1 MKLIVVDDHPLV
13 WKGLEM
19 VMREEEDME
28 IVGFALNGKQAL
40 ELIKKRKPD
49 IALVDLK
56 LSEED
61 GLDIIKQARK
71 INSSCKYVILSTY
84 VSKEDIN
91 RAIMEEVDGYILKE
105 AYPEELIAAIR
116 LVNKGRTYYDSKVI
130 MSTMEKTIDVQQDN
144 IQSLSSRE
152 QEVLELL
159 ARGMSNKAI
168 AQELVISENTVK
180 KHVRRVL
187 EKLSFKDRTQ
197 AALYAVSR
205 GFGEDK
211 EN

>member
-19 VMREEEDME
+19 VIREEKDIE
-28 IVGFALNGKQAL
+28 IVGFALDGKQAL
-40 ELIKKRKPD
+40 ELVEKRKPD
-49 IALVDLK
+49 VVLVDLR
-56 LSEED
+56 LPEEN
-61 GLDIIKQARK
+61 GLDIIKKARK
-71 INSSCKYVILSTY
+71 INSHCKYVILTTY
-84 VSKEDIN
+84 VSQEDIN
-91 RAIMEEVDGYILKE
+91 RAIIDDVDGYILKE

-116 LVNKGRTYYDSKVI
+116 VVAKGRKFYDSKVI
-130 MSTMEKTIDVQQDN
+130 MSTVEKSIDVQQDN
-144 IQSLSSRE
+144 INNLTGRE
-152 QEVLELL
+152 LEVLEALS
-159 ARGMSNKAI
+159 RGLSNKAI

-187 EKLSFKDRTQ
+187 DKLNFKDRTQ

-205 GFGEDK
+205 GFGGDR